1 MSTEITKRASL
12 QVAFADAYGI
22 QPDKVFA
29 LLRDTA
35 LKSKD
40 PVTDAE
46 VAAFMIV
53 CNEYKLNPFIKE
65 IYGFISKGKMQY
77 VVSVDGWITF
87 INRHPQ
93 LNGIEFIE
101 NFSVE
106 NGKKTIESVTCTIHR
121 KDRALP
127 TVITEYYLEC
137 RRDTDNW
144 KQQPIRMTRH
154 KSLIQTA
161 RVAFGFA
168 GVIDEDEASS
178 MEGFTGPII
187 EGNTPDV
194 DREAEELFNK
204 LKYNTSQRKSCQ
216 RNFSTHDAMMDYLR
230 GEVAKMGSKQKEPT
244 VIRGETKPN
253 PEVSKEEDTTASEIG
268 TMEEVS
274 TSQESKPAQ
283 KKPVPD
289 DNW

>member
-1 MSTEITKRASL
+1 MSTELAKRPSL
-12 QVAFADAYGI
+12 QVAFAESYGI

-65 IYGFISKGKMQY
+65 IYGFMSKGKMQY
-77 VVSVDGWITF
+77 VVAVDGWITF

-93 LNGIEFIE
+93 LNGIEFVE

-106 NGKKTIESVTCTIHR
+106 NGKKFIESVTCTIHR

-178 MEGFTGPII
+178 MEGFTGPIL

-204 LKYNTSQRKSCQ
+204 LAYNTARRKACP
-216 RNFSTHDAMMDYLR
+216 RNFQTREAMMDYLR
-230 GEVAKMGSKQKEPT
+230 GEVAKMGTKAKEPT
-244 VIRGETKPN
+244 VIKGDTKPAAEETKAI
-253 PEVSKEEDTTASEIG
+253 SEDTAEY
-268 TMEEVS
+268 
-274 TSQESKPAQ
+274 SQETEKSKAET
-283 KKPVPD
+283 KKAASVVD
-289 DNW
+289 DQW